1 MTNPIGPVGFFALE
15 AGECLDRLES
25 LFGVAAGPAPEEFL
39 RVARVLRGS
48 ALMAN
53 QALLGRAAAGFEAL
67 ARALRDG
74 TRSWDAATREQ
85 ASQAIE
91 EYRLLV
97 RRVPDWQESD
107 AGRAARLAAMLDS
120 LAGQG
125 PAEAARLRRA
135 DASPADLQTG
145 VRAFVAR
152 EGALIA
158 SALDRAARAIRTAPD
173 DREPL
178 YMVLRRMQSLQGL
191 AELPE
196 LPPLPDILDGIE
208 LAIGDLSRLHAPPPG
223 VDDVLEAGARA
234 LSRVARDIAD
244 RGAPEPDADEPRRF
258 TALLLEAFAVERD
271 VVPIESLYRSG
282 DTEPM
287 QRPPSVPRFAPAAP
301 PGSLE
306 LVSLGEH
313 LVQTAGRLDQARSVT
328 ELDLRLYRLVGTLR
342 AAAVPEGDPVGRA
355 LDRLARAAREGVA
368 AGTARR
374 TREPFVTVLRATGE
388 FLRGAATTDR
398 DRLAV
403 EIERAARDIDAL
415 DRGSIVS
422 IESLAFDK
430 PAPAAPPRGRL
441 ETAFAAY
448 GRLWRERGAAEPSLD
463 ALLRRPT
470 PAPVAPAAPAPRPSA
485 EPAVVGI
492 ESLCYRGRRA
502 LERAGELRHE
512 IQARLGPGRGLVEVR
527 PLLDELLDLVPLAL
541 AESD

>member
-1 MTNPIGPVGFFALE
+1 MTNPIGPAGFFALE

-25 LFGVAAGPAPEEFL
+25 LFGAAGGPPADEFL
-39 RVARVLRGS
+39 RIARVLRGS

-53 QALLGRAAAGFEAL
+53 QPLLGRAAAGFEAL
-67 ARALRDG
+67 ARAVRG
-74 TRSWDAATREQ
+74 GSRAWDAATREQ

-97 RRVPDWQESD
+97 RRVPEWQETD
-107 AGRAARLAAMLDS
+107 AARAASLAALLDS

-125 PAEAARLRRA
+125 PVEAERLRRSGA
-135 DASPADLQTG
+135 APGELQTG

-158 SALDRAARAIRTAPD
+158 SALDRAARAIRTTPD

-244 RGAPEPDADEPRRF
+244 RGSPETDADEPRRF

-271 VVPIESLYRSG
+271 VVPIEALYAGGEAES
-282 DTEPM
+282 M
-287 QRPPSVPRFAPAAP
+287 QRPASVPQFAPVPP

-342 AAAVPEGDPVGRA
+342 AAAAPEGDPVGRA
-355 LDRLARAAREGVA
+355 LSRLARAAREGVA
-368 AGTARR
+368 GGTARR
-374 TREPFVTVLRATGE
+374 AREPFVAALRGTGE
-388 FLRGAATTDR
+388 FLRGAATVER

-415 DRGSIVS
+415 GGEAIVP
-422 IESLAFDK
+422 IESLAQGAATAK
-430 PAPAAPPRGRL
+430 GPAAPPASAAAAVPRGRL

-448 GRLWRERGAAEPSLD
+448 GELRRERGAPEPSLA
-463 ALLRRPT
+463 ALLKRP
-470 PAPVAPAAPAPRPSA
+470 VS
-485 EPAVVGI
+485 EPGVVGI
-492 ESLCYRGRRA
+492 ESLCYRGRSA
-502 LERAGELRHE
+502 LERAAELRRE
-512 IQARLGPGRGLVEVR
+512 IQSRLGPGRGLVEVR
-527 PLLDELLDLVPLAL
+527 PLLDELLDLLPLAL